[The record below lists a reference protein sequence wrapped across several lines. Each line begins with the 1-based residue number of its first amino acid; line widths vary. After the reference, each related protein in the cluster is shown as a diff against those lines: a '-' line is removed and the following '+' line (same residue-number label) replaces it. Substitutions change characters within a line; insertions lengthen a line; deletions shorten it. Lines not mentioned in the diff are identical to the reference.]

1 MKKLFSEVI
10 AGNAKTHVVA
20 LVEGRNGAPGALDS
34 GPLAACK
41 LVNASESERFLV
53 ERARIIAQL
62 VAIAIKSLR

>member
-1 MKKLFSEVI
+1 MTKLFGEVI

-20 LVEGRNGAPGALDS
+20 LVVGRNGAPGALDS

-53 ERARIIAQL
+53 EGARIIAQL